1 MRIVGRFLI
10 VAGKQ
15 EYSIPPQEH
24 IAKMT
29 TAIRLA
35 IKVLGDRFGST
46 EQDVAAAIHELKISI
61 HVWTEPGA
69 HGGDAVSATQSVA
82 PHEPMT

>member
-1 MRIVGRFLI
+1 MRIVGRFVI

-15 EYSIPPQEH
+15 EYSMTPQGH

-69 HGGDAVSATQSVA
+69 HGGEAVTAAQAVA
-82 PHEPMT
+82 QHKPVT